1 MADSD
6 AVQGHNAPVPP
17 PSYPQTDV
25 ETGGK
30 PVEGIPQDPSTTAAP
45 PAAGEGQESGG
56 SRGSSSASGDETC
69 PRAGSEGRLQRVG
82 SSLERGSSMGGQQ
95 QPSPSESAERNGSEE
110 RDATDTA
117 APGVEEW
124 ESSNDG
130 PFSPSSSLS
139 RTSATCCGLLFIGT
153 HISSPR

>member
-6 AVQGHNAPVPP
+6 TVQGQNTPVPP
-17 PSYPQTDV
+17 SCYPQTDV

-30 PVEGIPQDPSTTAAP
+30 PVEGIPQDPSTTTAP

-56 SRGSSSASGDETC
+56 SRGSSSASGDEASPHT
-69 PRAGSEGRLQRVG
+69 GSEGRLQRVG
-82 SSLERGSSMGGQQ
+82 SSLERGSSVGGQQ
-95 QPSPSESAERNGSEE
+95 QPSPSESAERNGPEE
-110 RDATDTA
+110 RDATETA
-117 APGVEEW
+117 TPGVEEW

-153 HISSPR
+153 LLSSPR